1 MLQSFVSQSC
11 SGFQSP
17 SWFMAVAPIS
27 PPQTFWSR
35 LESVLITVSPLTSH
49 EVPEKPDLTCFPAA
63 LLQCICVWD
72 RGHQAPISGLLHLGC
87 ECGDS
92 QRKESALNYG
102 IKHRLTLEFWCAM
115 REVIHFLNCQWRP
128 TQCWTCVQ
136 VRFSWLHL
144 ILIRGDIHLH

>member
-17 SWFMAVAPIS
+17 SWSMAVAPIS